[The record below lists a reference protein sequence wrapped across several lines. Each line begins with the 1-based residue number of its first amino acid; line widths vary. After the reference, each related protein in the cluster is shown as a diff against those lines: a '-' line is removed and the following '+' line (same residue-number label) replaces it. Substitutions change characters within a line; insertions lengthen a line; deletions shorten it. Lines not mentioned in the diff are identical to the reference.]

1 MAAPNQAGRLAAC
14 EFRGACDA
22 LAAAWQRHG
31 GHGAWRWRDAPPS
44 PLRASAAAR
53 LLAPGWLELQEH
65 LVRAAPA
72 VLHDGIAEGSGAGA
86 DAAAVAA
93 DEEDDAAALPAA
105 PVTWHRYTL
114 AVAFHASYA
123 VPWLLLRGAG
133 PGGAPLAWQAVL
145 ADLAPRLGAAAEL
158 PPPGAPPLAG
168 AFGALTPC
176 EHPLTGEVRPACY
189 LPRCASGTCAA
200 SLPRTRATSHACR
213 ACAAAVV
220 RPAPVQHRRLDG
232 AAAGV
237 TRRRRFDERRG

>member
-86 DAAAVAA
+86 DAAAAAA
-93 DEEDDAAALPAA
+93 DEEDAAALPAA

-123 VPWLLLRGAG
+123 VPWLLLRGVG
-133 PGGAPLAWQAVL
+133 PGGQPLPWRRVL
-145 ADLAPRLGAAAEL
+145 ADLAPRLGAAAEV
-158 PPPGAPPLAG
+158 PPPGAAPLAG
-168 AFGALTPC
+168 ALGALTPC
-176 EHPLTGEVRPACY
+176 EHPLTGEVRPACGRGSPCG
-189 LPRCASGTCAA
+189 LTWRADSRAAA
-200 SLPRTRATSHACR
+200 S
-213 ACAAAVV
+213 AAAVV
-220 RPAPVQHRRLDG
+220 RAAPVHHC
-232 AAAGV
+232 
-237 TRRRRFDERRG
+237 